1 VSDGGMEQETGN
13 RRKDL
18 FPQARYECTAEH
30 IFPLNIIII
39 DALFPLRI
47 SCQLK
52 AGFSTN

>member
-1 VSDGGMEQETGN
+1 MEQETGN